1 MRLKCE
7 RLFVALLLLLTAGW
21 QVSWATG
28 EKGMLWKV
36 EGAGKRP
43 SYLLGTIH
51 SGDPRVLRLPAV
63 TQKAFVG
70 ADSFS
75 GEVEMDMNSMLQVSE
90 SMFYSDGSMLKD
102 KLDPKLYQQTVSLL
116 AGYGL
121 PEMIVQRM
129 KPWAVATTLSLP
141 KNSSG
146 QVLDMQLYNDATMQG
161 KRVYGLETVQ
171 EQISAL
177 NGMSERLQVE
187 MVRSAVQ
194 QHPELDRINAR
205 LINAYLKQDLVALER
220 ISEETLS
227 KEDHSVAEAFTS
239 EVVNK
244 RNIRMLSRMQPRLR
258 EGNAFIAVGA
268 LHLPGKKGLLNLLR
282 RKGYTVTPVY

>member
-1 MRLKCE
+1 MARKWYRL
-7 RLFVALLLLLTAGW
+7 AGMLLLLLVVQAG
-21 QVSWATG
+21 QAADDQG
-28 EKGMLWKV
+28 ILWKV
-36 EGAGKRP
+36 SRDGLRP

-51 SGDPRVLRLPAV
+51 SGDPRILQLPDV
-63 TQKAFVG
+63 IEQAFAA

-90 SMFYSDGSMLKD
+90 AMFYTDGTLLKD
-102 KLDPKLYQQTVSLL
+102 RLDPQLYQQTIELMAS
-116 AGYGL
+116 YGL

-141 KNSSG
+141 RNSSG
-146 QVLDMQLYNDATMQG
+146 QVLDMQLYNDAMMQG

-171 EQISAL
+171 EQVGVLDGIS
-177 NGMSERLQVE
+177 EKLQIR
-187 MVRSAVQ
+187 MLQSAVEQ
-194 QHPELDRINAR
+194 YPELDEIIAR
-205 LINAYLKQDLVALER
+205 LVDAYLKRDLAAMQR

-227 KEDHSVAEAFTS
+227 KEDESVAATFTT

-244 RNIRMLSRMQPRLR
+244 RNYRMLYRMQPRLH

-268 LHLPGKKGLLNLLR
+268 LHLPGKQGLLQLLR
-282 RKGYTVTPVY
+282 KQGYRVTPVY